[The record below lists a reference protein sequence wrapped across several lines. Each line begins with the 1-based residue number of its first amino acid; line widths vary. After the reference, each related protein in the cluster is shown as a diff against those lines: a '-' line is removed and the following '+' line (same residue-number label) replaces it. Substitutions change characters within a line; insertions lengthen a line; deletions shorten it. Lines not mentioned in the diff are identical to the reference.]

1 MSSFV
6 DSPDASGKSLVRK
19 KKEKQ
24 QEDRSVEFDFETMSF
39 KGPVFDLVT
48 MWTQGVD
55 GTEGDA
61 FHRTVN
67 WEGELVSCSIKTEFV
82 GWESPLPDSSTLME
96 RLHKS
101 IGRNANRSSRCPPI
115 VDIIVHIMGDEV
127 IRIKANR
134 CSYCLRS
141 KHNIKPKQVA
151 RRVNERYS
159 LVENESGWRI
169 EAGNECNC
177 PEVAPPFR
185 YVKRTH
191 RIRVL
196 KDKKTGVRAF
206 AYHVRI
212 GDGKWEVSK
221 LGCPSE
227 REQTWTT
234 WQIMTPCEIE
244 EWMSKHVTARMRK
257 RKNFGLAMVIKKR
270 ANCHLVNSSMRLAR
284 AATIA
289 KRWLV
294 RPAKYLPAL
303 NEDELLD
310 YVFVRFALTKDG
322 YFPGPLTVEEAKKEY
337 ERMFLMSPP
346 DLKKFIR

>member
-1 MSSFV
+1 V
-6 DSPDASGKSLVRK
+6 LNKV
-19 KKEKQ
+19 KEQ
-24 QEDRSVEFDFETMSF
+24 QEDRSVEFDFETMTF

-48 MWTQGVD
+48 MWTQGVE

-61 FHRTVN
+61 LNRTVI
-67 WEGELVSCSIKTEFV
+67 WDGEVISCSILADYA
-82 GWESPLPDSSTLME
+82 GWESPLSSASTLME

-101 IGRNANRSSRCPPI
+101 IGRNANRSSRCPPV
-115 VDIIVHIMGDEV
+115 VDIVVHIMGDEV

-141 KHNIKPKQVA
+141 KHSIKPKQVQ
-151 RRVNERYS
+151 RKVSERYS

-177 PEVAPPFR
+177 SEVAPPFR

-191 RIRVL
+191 RIRIL
-196 KDKKTGVRAF
+196 KDKKTGVKAA
-206 AYHVRI
+206 AYHVKI

-234 WQIMTPCEIE
+234 WQIMTPSEIE

-257 RKNFGLAMVIKKR
+257 RKAFGMAMVVKKR
-270 ANCHLVNSSMRLAR
+270 AHCQLLSSSMRLAR
-284 AATIA
+284 VASIA

-294 RPAKYLPAL
+294 RPAKYLPHL

-310 YVFVRFALTKDG
+310 YVFNRFALTKEG
-322 YFPGPLTVEEAKKEY
+322 LFNGPLTINEAKKEY
-337 ERMFLMSPP
+337 ERLFLMSSV
-346 DLKKFIR
+346 DLKKLIK

>member
-1 MSSFV
+1 
-6 DSPDASGKSLVRK
+6 LVLNK
-19 KKEKQ
+19 FKEQ
-24 QEDRSVEFDFETMSF
+24 HEDRSVEFDFETMSF

-48 MWTQGVD
+48 MWTQGVE

-61 FHRTVN
+61 LNRTVI
-67 WEGELVSCSIKTEFV
+67 WDGEVMSCSILADYA
-82 GWESPLPDSSTLME
+82 GWESPLSSASTLME
-96 RLHKS
+96 RLHKN
-101 IGRNANRSSRCPPI
+101 IGRNANRSSRCPPV
-115 VDIIVHIMGDEV
+115 VDIVVHIMGDEV

-141 KHNIKPKQVA
+141 KHSIKPKQVQ
-151 RRVNERYS
+151 RKVSERYS

-177 PEVAPPFR
+177 SEVAPPFR

-191 RIRVL
+191 RIRIL
-196 KDKKTGVRAF
+196 KDKKTGVRAA
-206 AYHVRI
+206 AYHVKV

-221 LGCPSE
+221 LGCPGE

-234 WQIMTPCEIE
+234 WQIMTPSEIE

-257 RKNFGLAMVIKKR
+257 RKAFGMAMVIKKR
-270 ANCHLVNSSMRLAR
+270 ANCQLLSSSMRLAR
-284 AATIA
+284 VASIA

-294 RPAKYLPAL
+294 RPARYLPHL

-310 YVFVRFALTKDG
+310 YVFNRFALTKEG
-322 YFPGPLTVEEAKKEY
+322 LFNGPLTINEAKKEY
-337 ERMFLMSPP
+337 ERLFLMSPA
-346 DLKKFIR
+346 DLKKLIK